1 MDANQLNELA
11 TNAQLDHWP
20 AHLGVT
26 TDAEKV
32 EYLAARLREVATEH
46 ANELEA
52 AEQREE
58 SLESD
63 NIDLSNENDK
73 LKEQL
78 ETLRTENEEL
88 KAKLA

>member
-1 MDANQLNELA
+1 MDAQQLRELA
-11 TNAQLDHWP
+11 TNAELNHWP

-52 AEQREE
+52 AGQREE
-58 SLESD
+58 SLNED
-63 NIDLSNENDK
+63 VIDLTNKVDRLESEVAEFKHK
-73 LKEQL
+73 LKQVKEIVS
-78 ETLRTENEEL
+78 
-88 KAKLA
+88 